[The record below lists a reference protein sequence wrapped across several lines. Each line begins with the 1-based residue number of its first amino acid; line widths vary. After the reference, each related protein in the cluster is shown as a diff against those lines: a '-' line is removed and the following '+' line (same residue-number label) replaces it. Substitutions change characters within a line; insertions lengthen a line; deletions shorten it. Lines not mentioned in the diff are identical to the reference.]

1 MNYLRA
7 IVARTTFR
15 NRLPFRFCKADGW
28 DEGNRAPS
36 SSKRSQLFSKT
47 IRGLLWAMIS
57 LRVLF
62 AMLFA
67 TAVAA
72 KADEGMWLFTNPPLK
87 QLKEKYQF
95 EPTGQW
101 LEHLQKSS
109 VRFNSGGSG
118 SFVSANGLCI
128 TNHHVGADA
137 LQKAS
142 SERHNYLKEGFYAR
156 TNAEEIKCA
165 DLELNVLMSIED
177 VTARVNAAVKT
188 GMPPDAAG
196 KARENAIAQI
206 EKESKNKTGLRSDV
220 VTLYQ
225 GGLYHLYRYKRYEDV
240 RIVFAPEE
248 QMAFYGGDP
257 DNFEYPRFD
266 LDICIFRAYENGQ
279 PAKIEDYLK
288 WNSQGP
294 GSDELTFVSGSP
306 GRTDRQLAVDELADR
321 RDREVP
327 SWLQMFN
334 RREVLLIAWGQ
345 RSFENAR
352 RAREDLYSDQN
363 NRKRYDGYMGALL
376 DPEIWRAIETR
387 EKKLRDAI
395 SRDPR
400 LKSTI
405 AAYDRI
411 KKAQT
416 ELVQIASRYDYLE
429 QERPVAVGYRG
440 PRAFYG
446 TLFKYAR
453 LLTRA
458 IDERAKPNG
467 ERIATFR
474 DSAQESLALELFSN
488 EPVYDDYEILRLTDS
503 LTDFTEKFG
512 GNDSLVKQVL
522 AGESP
527 HARAVELVSGTKLKD
542 VEFRKDLYAKNAA
555 ALQVA
560 HDPMLDLARIIDGPA
575 RDARKAHETQE
586 EIKRQAYAEIAK
598 ARFAIEGTSNYPDA
612 TFTLR
617 LSYGKVLGYEED
629 GKQIPAFT
637 DFAGLYQRA
646 AEHDNLPPFDLP
658 QRWVERKAQ
667 LNLATKFNF
676 VSDADIIGG
685 NSGSPVVN
693 KANEFVGIIFD
704 GNIQSLVL
712 DCIFSDKQARAVS
725 VDSAAISQA
734 LRKVYDA
741 GPLLDELEG
750 VK

>member
-1 MNYLRA
+1 
-7 IVARTTFR
+7 
-15 NRLPFRFCKADGW
+15 
-28 DEGNRAPS
+28 
-36 SSKRSQLFSKT
+36 
-47 IRGLLWAMIS
+47 MIS
-57 LRVLF
+57 LRLFF
-62 AMLFA
+62 AMLVA
-67 TAVAA
+67 TAISSR
-72 KADEGMWLFTNPPLK
+72 ADEGMWLFNNPPLK

-95 EPTGQW
+95 EPTPQW
-101 LEHLQKSS
+101 LEHLQKAS

-142 SERHNYLKEGFYAR
+142 SKQHNYLKEGFYAK

-165 DLELNVLMSIED
+165 DLELNVLISIED
-177 VTARVNAAVKT
+177 VTTQVNAAVKP
-188 GMPPDAAG
+188 GMSPEVAG

-206 EKESKNKTGLRSDV
+206 EKESKDKTGLRSDV

-225 GGLYHLYRYKRYEDV
+225 GGLYHLYCYKRYDDV
-240 RIVFAPEE
+240 RIVFAPEQ

-266 LDICIFRAYENGQ
+266 LDICIFRAYENGE
-279 PAKIEDYLK
+279 PAKIEHYLK
-288 WNSQGP
+288 WNSSGP
-294 GSDELTFVSGSP
+294 SDGELTFVSGSP
-306 GRTDRQLAVDELADR
+306 GRTDRQLTVDELADR

-327 SWLQMFN
+327 TWLQMFN

-352 RAREDLYSDQN
+352 RAREDLYGDQN
-363 NRKRYDGYMGALL
+363 NRKRYDGYVAALY
-376 DPEIWRAIETR
+376 DPEIWRAIEAR

-395 SRDPR
+395 SRDPK
-400 LKSTI
+400 LKSTTG
-405 AAYDRI
+405 AYDRI
-411 KKAQT
+411 KKAQA
-416 ELVQIASRYDYLE
+416 ELVKIAPRYDYLE
-429 QERPVAVGYRG
+429 EERPVSVGYRS
-440 PRAFYG
+440 PRAFYS

-467 ERIATFR
+467 ERIAAFR
-474 DSAQESLALELFSN
+474 DSAKESLELELFSS

-503 LTDFTEKFG
+503 LTDFAEKFG

-522 AGESP
+522 AGKSP
-527 HARAVELVSGTKLKD
+527 HARAVELVSGTKLRD

-555 ALQVA
+555 ALQAA
-560 HDPMLDLARIIDGPA
+560 HDPMLDLARMIDAPA
-575 RDARKAHETQE
+575 GEARKAHETQE
-586 EIKRQAYAEIAK
+586 EIKRQAYAEVAK
-598 ARFAIEGTSNYPDA
+598 AWFAIEGTNKYPDA

-617 LSYGKVLGYEED
+617 LSYGKVSGYEED
-629 GKQIPAFT
+629 GKQIPPFT

-658 QRWVERKAQ
+658 QRWIERKAQ

-725 VDSAAISQA
+725 VDSAAISEA

-741 GPLLDELEG
+741 GPLADELESA
-750 VK
+750 K